1 LSSHTK
7 RLKKAN
13 MVSKQEKTLYKML
26 KMLLRDLRD
35 LEHRGAGYFSAVPY
49 AERYNKLLGQVR
61 SIYPEQAGLLGTFEE
76 MKPSSSSDPADKAKA
91 VEKLIVEIGQLI
103 AFIEASFEEQQEEE
117 GND

>member
-1 LSSHTK
+1 LSLHTK

-13 MVSKQEKTLYKML
+13 MASKQEKTVYKML

-49 AERYNKLLGQVR
+49 ADRYNKLLGLIR
-61 SIYPEQAGLLGTFEE
+61 SIYPEDLGLLGTFDE
-76 MKPSSSSDPADKAKA
+76 MKPTSSTDPADKAKA
-91 VEKLIVEIGQLI
+91 IEKLIVETGQLI

-117 GND
+117 GNN

>member
-1 LSSHTK
+1 
-7 RLKKAN
+7 
-13 MVSKQEKTLYKML
+13 MVSTQEKTVYKML

-49 AERYNKLLGQVR
+49 ADRYNKLLGLIR

-76 MKPSSSSDPADKAKA
+76 MKPSSSTDPADKAKA

-103 AFIEASFEEQQEEE
+103 AFIEASFEEQQEGE
-117 GND
+117 GNN

>member
-1 LSSHTK
+1 MSFHTK

-13 MVSKQEKTLYKML
+13 MASKQEKTLCKML
-26 KMLLRDLRD
+26 KMLLGDLRD
-35 LEHRGAGYFSAVPY
+35 LEHRGAGYYSAVPY
-49 AERYNKLLGQVR
+49 ADRYNKLLGQIK

-103 AFIEASFEEQQEEE
+103 AFIEASFEEQQEEKE
-117 GND
+117 KN